1 MFVEGEETEF
11 TSNHVIIAGGFFIFV
26 FVFPSGEEDLH
37 ICICIWWGISSCIFW
52 WDNFFI
58 FVFVFPSGEEDLH
71 IHILISICICII
83 FTFLFVSSSTA
94 GCSQEKSSRD
104 VRSESFKRQEMFEF
118 FTELSERVELQFS
131 TSDKVEAI
139 ENIEFGRV
147 GKVFLR

>member
-26 FVFPSGEEDLH
+26 FVFPSGEEDL
-37 ICICIWWGISSCIFW
+37 
-52 WDNFFI
+52 
-58 FVFVFPSGEEDLH
+58 
-71 IHILISICICII
+71 HILISICICII